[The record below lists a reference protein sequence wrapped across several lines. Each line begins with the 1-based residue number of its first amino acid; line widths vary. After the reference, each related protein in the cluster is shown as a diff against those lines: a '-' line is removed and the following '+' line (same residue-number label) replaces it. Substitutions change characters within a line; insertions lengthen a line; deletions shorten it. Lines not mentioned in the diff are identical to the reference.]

1 MPSKLAE
8 EYRISVRMTA
18 GPFEVDDKAES
29 TLRRSDL
36 VPPKTEEKSDESAG
50 AAEGSGTLTVT
61 PE

>member
-1 MPSKLAE
+1 
-8 EYRISVRMTA
+8 MTA